1 MKDLYD
7 HIEDVIA
14 TGEKIPVALLKRET
28 RKGEIVFARQLI
40 FTFAVECNIGSYTVI
55 GSRYNKDHATVSH
68 SMKTIYNYEETNRD
82 KSVKIKYYRDI
93 ISAVKQIKNQLNTLH
108 ADMYSLLSILKQIR
122 NNIKEIEQKEMNI
135 INGTYLHNINLYNN
149 VVKS

>member
-40 FTFAVECNIGSYTVI
+40 FTFAVESNIGTYEFI
-55 GSRYNKDHATVSH
+55 GSRYGKDHATVSH
-68 SMKTIYNYEETNRD
+68 SFKTIYQYEETNRD
-82 KSVKIKYYRDI
+82 KAVRIRYYRDI
-93 ISAVKQIKNQLNTLH
+93 IRSVKQIKTQLYTLH
-108 ADMYSLLSILKQIR
+108 ADMESLLSVLKQIR

-135 INGTYLHNINLYNN
+135 INGTYLHNIQLS
-149 VVKS
+149 K